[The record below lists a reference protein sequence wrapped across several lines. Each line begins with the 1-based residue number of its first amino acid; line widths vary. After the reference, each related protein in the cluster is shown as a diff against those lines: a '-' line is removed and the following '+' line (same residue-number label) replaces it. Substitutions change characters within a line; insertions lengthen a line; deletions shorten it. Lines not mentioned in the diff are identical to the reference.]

1 MIFIYDLDHTII
13 DSSHRQLT
21 RADGSL
27 DLDHWREN
35 CTREKIM
42 GDSLLPLAAQWRLH
56 YKRGATIIVCT
67 ARVMGQDDLDF
78 LAIHELPYHHM
89 LSRPE
94 GNDAPDVWLK
104 VALLANHAQMR
115 GVSWARFC
123 RNAAMFD
130 DNKGVLKG
138 LSNRGLRCYNAVTFN
153 TTLGGRYAR

>member
-21 RADGSL
+21 RPDGSL

-42 GDSLLPLAAQWRLH
+42 GDSLLPLAHQWRLH

-67 ARVMGQDDLDF
+67 ARVMGDADRDF
-78 LAIHELPYHHM
+78 LAIHELPYHTM

-94 GNDAPDVWLK
+94 GNDSPDVWLK
-104 VALLANHAQMR
+104 VALLANHAKMC
-115 GVSWARFC
+115 GISWARFC

-138 LSNRGLRCYNAVTFN
+138 LSKRGLRCYNAIQFN
-153 TTLGGRYAR
+153 AKLRA